1 LQLEDGGILLLT
13 GLLQVLVGHTLLDQL
28 PGEPRDLRVSEL
40 EGSPRLLQRGV
51 LLLELA
57 LRFLP
62 GEVLALEGSLGLL
75 EGGLLLMEP
84 SLHLLACTLLLAE
97 LLSHRSKRGDLIR
110 QVSPQPLGLL
120 GFLLGLCLPRPRPL
134 QGGVVLLELSLHHG
148 EGRLPLRRCG
158 LHLSQGRTRLQYV
171 NRRAVLHG
179 LDALVQER
187 IPYGSQPVL

>member
-13 GLLQVLVGHTLLDQL
+13 GLLQVLVGYTLLDQL
-28 PGEPRDLRVSEL
+28 PGEPRDLRVSEF

-75 EGGLLLMEP
+75 EGGLLLLEP

-97 LLSHRSKRGDLIR
+97 LLSHRSK
-110 QVSPQPLGLL
+110 
-120 GFLLGLCLPRPRPL
+120 
-134 QGGVVLLELSLHHG
+134 
-148 EGRLPLRRCG
+148 
-158 LHLSQGRTRLQYV
+158 
-171 NRRAVLHG
+171 
-179 LDALVQER
+179 
-187 IPYGSQPVL
+187 